1 MNQPV
6 CIITGVGDATGTALI
21 RRFAQSNYQLTM
33 LARNR
38 DRF

>member
-1 MNQPV
+1 MNQPA
-6 CIITGVGDATGTALI
+6 CLITGVGDSTGTDLI
-21 RRFAQSNYQLTM
+21 RRFAQSNYQVVM